1 MYAPQ
6 LLNNMEELTQV
17 QIDAVEELLERRMQ
31 GHNETRKEASD
42 WLLNYLGYD
51 PTIEDDAA

>member
-17 QIDAVEELLERRMQ
+17 QIDAVEELLKRRMD
-31 GHNETRKEASD
+31 GFGETREEASD
-42 WLLNYLGYD
+42 FLLKYLGYD
-51 PTIEDDAA
+51 PSSDK